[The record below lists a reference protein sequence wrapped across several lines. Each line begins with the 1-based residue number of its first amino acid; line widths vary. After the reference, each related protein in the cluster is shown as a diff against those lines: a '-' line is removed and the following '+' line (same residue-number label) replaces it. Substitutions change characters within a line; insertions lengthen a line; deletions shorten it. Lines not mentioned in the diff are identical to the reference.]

1 MKHAFPASFLLLAFF
16 SIGCKDVPF
25 LADKNATIILAADK
39 TFLRLDGDI
48 AQITIMG
55 LSGGYEAL
63 RDGTLVTLTAT
74 LGTITP
80 SVELRNGQALATFV
94 SGATRGQA
102 KITARSGL
110 AVGEITLDIEYSA
123 QTRIT
128 IKSSPTSL
136 PASGGRSEIR
146 VEVTDG
152 QGNPFYN
159 IPVTLGTT
167 SGSFE
172 KGQNPLYT
180 DAKGIV
186 VDHLRTDASA
196 DITASALGQSATLR
210 LEVSANVPP
219 TATVTFWPTNPRI
232 GEMVSIDGT
241 ASTDA
246 DGRIAQY
253 IWTFNDGYK
262 ASSAVVK
269 RTFSRS
275 GDYVANLRVVDDLGA
290 SSATVSETITVVA
303 NQPPVASF
311 TYSPTSP
318 TTSAAVMFDG
328 SGSSDSD
335 GTITKWQWD
344 LGEGATGTGEIVSQL
359 YTRAGTYHIILTVT
373 DNDGAT
379 DSTGQTIIVTATPAS
394 RALSQHDART
404 VNGKDK
410 EVNGLVIE

>member
-1 MKHAFPASFLLLAFF
+1 MKHAFPASFLLFAFF
-16 SIGCKDVPF
+16 SIGCQDVPS
-25 LADKNATIILAADK
+25 LADKNATIVLAADK
-39 TFLRLDGDI
+39 TFLRLGGDI

-55 LSGGYEAL
+55 FSGGFEAL

-94 SGATRGQA
+94 SGSTRGQA
-102 KITARSGL
+102 KITARSGA

-210 LEVSANVPP
+210 LEVAANVPP
-219 TATVTFWPTNPRI
+219 TATLTFWPTNPKI
-232 GEMVSIDGT
+232 GEKVSIDGT
-241 ASTDA
+241 ASSDA

-253 IWTFNDGYK
+253 VWTFSDGYK

-328 SGSSDSD
+328 SGSSDPD
-335 GTITKWQWD
+335 GSITKWAWD
-344 LGEGATGTGEIVSQL
+344 LGEGVTATGEIVSHL
-359 YTRAGTYHIILTVT
+359 YPRAGTYQILLTVS
-373 DNDGAT
+373 DNDGEVDT
-379 DSTGQTIIVTATPAS
+379 SGQTIVLTATPAS
-394 RALSQHDART
+394 GNKR
-404 VNGKDK
+404 
-410 EVNGLVIE
+410 EVNGMVIE